1 MVHGVRVQSIR
12 AGKAEKW
19 ERETDC
25 HIVSPPPIQKANEMK
40 SVVLQGF
47 FFVPIYLLR
56 VPDPSMVS
64 CRVGLPS
71 SGAFV

>member
-25 HIVSPPPIQKANEMK
+25 HIVPPIQKANEMK

-56 VPDPSMVS
+56 VPDLSMVS

-71 SGAFV
+71 SGALV